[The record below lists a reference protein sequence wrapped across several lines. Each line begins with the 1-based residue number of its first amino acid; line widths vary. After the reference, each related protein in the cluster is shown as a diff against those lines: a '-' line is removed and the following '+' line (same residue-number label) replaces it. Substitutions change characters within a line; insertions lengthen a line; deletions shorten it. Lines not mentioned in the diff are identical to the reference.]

1 MIAGFFFLLIITGG
15 YVSNVELPDADK
27 QKSNGTITGDN
38 EDEEEKVCNFQDI
51 AKYLNLE
58 EDKLKYTMSRP
69 IINNK
74 NHTEVFVALVLYAI
88 LDMREIDQTL
98 ITYIWV
104 YLHWRNEYIEWNP
117 DDFCEIT
124 NITIP
129 TSYLWMPDIT
139 IEEMTEKDK
148 ASPSP
153 YLIIYSDG
161 WVGFKNDQVVLSTC
175 KMHVYKFPFDTQSC
189 NLSFRSIIHS
199 DKEIYLQSGFIN
211 RSMVREWSREVMH
224 TQYEWLFIDI
234 TDNNEVIERFGY
246 NRPEVIYTITMK
258 RRSVLYVAN
267 FILPVLFFLLLDLA
281 SFLISDTGGEKL
293 GFKVT
298 VLLAVTVMQLLLN
311 EILPSSSDSVPL
323 IAVYCIGIFA
333 LMLLSL
339 LEAILV
345 KRLIEKDSAV
355 EDETDGDRSLEENCG
370 NNQGSHNFYSCFSE
384 IKRRSHHAS
393 VDEISS
399 HETPS
404 VSLSRKG
411 SSSKLTEVSFALEKV
426 SDELQETRKTITSLS
441 SNRNAED
448 K

>member
-38 EDEEEKVCNFQDI
+38 KDEEEKVCNFQDI
-51 AKYLNLE
+51 VNHLNLKKDE
-58 EDKLKYTMSRP
+58 FKYTMSRP

-74 NHTEVFVALVLYAI
+74 DYTEVFVTTRLYAI
-88 LDMREIDQTL
+88 LDMA
-98 ITYIWV
+98 
-104 YLHWRNEYIEWNP
+104 WRNEYINWKPE
-117 DDFCEIT
+117 DFCGIEY
-124 NITIP
+124 ITIP
-129 TSYLWMPDIT
+129 TSYLWIPDIT

-153 YLIIYSDG
+153 YLSIYHNGS
-161 WVGFKNDQVVLSTC
+161 VEFRNDQVVQSTC

-189 NLSFRSIIHS
+189 NLSFKSIFHD
-199 DKEIYLQSGFIN
+199 DKEIYLRNKSIN
-211 RSMVREWSREVMH
+211 NSTVTELSRKMMH
-224 TQYEWLFIDI
+224 TQYEWLFIDMSV
-234 TDNNEVIERFGY
+234 NNEIVEDYGF
-246 NRPEVIYTITMK
+246 NQTVVIYTITMK

-267 FILPVLFFLLLDLA
+267 FLLPVLFFLLLDLS

-311 EILPSSSDSVPL
+311 EILPSSSDSIPL

-345 KRLIEKDSAV
+345 KHLIEKDSAV
-355 EDETDGDRSLEENCG
+355 EDETDGDRSLGENSG
-370 NNQGSHNFYSCFSE
+370 NNQGSHNFYSCFRAFTH
-384 IKRRSHHAS
+384 ILKS
-393 VDEISS
+393 VAEQI
-399 HETPS
+399 
-404 VSLSRKG
+404 LKFCMWLR
-411 SSSKLTEVSFALEKV
+411 
-426 SDELQETRKTITSLS
+426 TIDMDTFY
-441 SNRNAED
+441 NQFQ
-448 K
+448 KC

>member
-1 MIAGFFFLLIITGG
+1 MITGFFFLLIITGG
-15 YVSNVELPDADK
+15 HVSNVELPDAE
-27 QKSNGTITGDN
+27 SNGTITGDN

-51 AKYLNLE
+51 AKHLNLKKDE
-58 EDKLKYTMSRP
+58 MKYVLSRP
-69 IINNK
+69 IKNNK
-74 NHTEVFVALVLYAI
+74 NHTEVFIELELYAI

-104 YLHWRNEYIEWNP
+104 DLSWHNEYIKWNP
-117 DDFCEIT
+117 DDFCGIT

-153 YLIIYSDG
+153 YLSIGSDG
-161 WVGFKNDQVVLSTC
+161 WVEFRNDQVVLSTC

-189 NLSFRSIIHS
+189 NLSFRSIVHN
-199 DKEIYLQSGFIN
+199 DKEIYLQYSVV
-211 RSMVREWSREVMH
+211 SEWSDKLMYM
-224 TQYEWLFIDI
+224 QYEWLPI
-234 TDNNEVIERFGY
+234 TVSVKNDVVKRFGF
-246 NRPEVIYTITMK
+246 NQTAVIYTITMK

-267 FILPVLFFLLLDLA
+267 FILPVLFFLLLDLS

-293 GFKVT
+293 SFKVT

-311 EILPSSSDSVPL
+311 DILPSSSDSVPL

-345 KRLIEKDSAV
+345 KHLIEKDSAV
-355 EDETDGDRSLEENCG
+355 EDETDGDRSLGENSG
-370 NNQGSHNFYSCFSE
+370 NNQGSHNFYSCF
-384 IKRRSHHAS
+384 R
-393 VDEISS
+393 
-399 HETPS
+399 
-404 VSLSRKG
+404 
-411 SSSKLTEVSFALEKV
+411 EV
-426 SDELQETRKTITSLS
+426 T
-441 SNRNAED
+441 
-448 K
+448 